1 MFQDHHDLL
10 VKRQDD
16 LLEQL
21 AKLTTL
27 YFPKAQEEWEKS
39 VAAWRKSLPHSILS
53 IVAADAHSDRRHE
66 RAKAATA
73 ETGGAS
79 TPSAGDT
86 AHQED
91 SGMLSGGEGNDTE
104 NAPGTG
110 KPENSRDAH
119 PPAKK
124 YRLTEE
130 MRSIIWRLVMLS
142 NECCR
147 LENEKQYVGILDVYS
162 SDADAIPTANWKL
175 RVSKSANKVQGRL
188 YIRR

>member
-1 MFQDHHDLL
+1 MCSDPLIKKLIKRTVFQDHHDLL
-10 VKRQDD
+10 VKRQDN

-21 AKLTTL
+21 ANLTTV

-39 VAAWRKSLPHSILS
+39 VAAWRKSLPYSILS
-53 IVAADAHSDRRHE
+53 IAAADFHSDRRHE
-66 RAKAATA
+66 RAKAAAA
-73 ETGGAS
+73 ETGAAT
-79 TPSAGDT
+79 TPSAVDA

-110 KPENSRDAH
+110 KAENSRDAH

-130 MRSIIWRLVMLS
+130 MRSIIWQLVTLS

-147 LENEKQYVGILDVYS
+147 LENEKQYAGVLNV
-162 SDADAIPTANWKL
+162 
-175 RVSKSANKVQGRL
+175 
-188 YIRR
+188 